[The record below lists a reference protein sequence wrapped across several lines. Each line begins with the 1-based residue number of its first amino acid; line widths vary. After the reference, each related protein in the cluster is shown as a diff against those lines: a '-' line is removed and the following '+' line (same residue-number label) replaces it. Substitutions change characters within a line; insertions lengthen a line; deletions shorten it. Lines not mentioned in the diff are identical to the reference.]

1 MKNTKKIL
9 FSIVSLILVLTLN
22 EPAFA
27 QDTVYGTINGGIP
40 AEIIVTVYRINC
52 GGDLVVASGSPDSSG
67 NYSFG
72 DLETGRLLL
81 VPDATG
87 YSFAPKGRW
96 VDVPQIAIQPYND
109 VPRIV
114 IQPYNFTATAD

>member
-1 MKNTKKIL
+1 MNNTRKIL
-9 FSIVSLILVLTLN
+9 IYIVSLILVLTLN

-52 GGDLVVASGSPDSSG
+52 GGDLVVTSGSPDSSG
-67 NYSFG
+67 DYSFG

-81 VPDATG
+81 LITRYGFVLR
-87 YSFAPKGRW
+87 SSW
-96 VDVPQIAIQPYND
+96 VDLPQ
-109 VPRIV
+109 IV